1 MIYGFKL
8 TATQAG
14 KLLGKQMSDDVF
26 YNPIKDKDGVYF
38 IFGQEKSEA
47 EILLNTTL
55 MESEYVPITPP
66 TR

>member
-1 MIYGFKL
+1 MTGYKL

-14 KLLGKQMSDDVF
+14 ELQGKQMSDGVF

-47 EILLNTTL
+47 EILLNVKL
-55 MESEYVPITPP
+55 ESTEFVPKTIELK
-66 TR
+66 